1 MEEIGFPVHA
11 QARLAVFRPDL
22 QRAQGEI
29 GLHAVLRRLDLRLVK
44 IGVLRRPE
52 AGRLQRQRRAAPRK
66 GLLQHA
72 LRRPDAHDALLYA
85 LRKQADA
92 VSLRFSADRADI
104 LLRHALQPDGLPQ
117 TGYRR
122 IPHSAAPASLLA
134 VGQNVGLK
142 PVGHADK
149 QDVFLLQ
156 GVRNVEGKGLIAAGM
171 RAERRTVQ
179 PDLRDLIRRAEV
191 QQHAPPHKARGQE
204 EAAPVVQRPV
214 PGKLLMHAGEQRL
227 RREGDADRAVITLR
241 KARGV
246 AHGKFPHPVEVE
258 IRIPAQRG
266 AGILLPRIAGQ
277 RPARLRPK
285 FSEFPHAVPPLF
297 SSGETQGRA
306 PAKAPPPRGRRQGKW
321 FRWGGRTPCRRH

>member
-1 MEEIGFPVHA
+1 MLPKPPHRLLHAAPELPPRLRVAVHPPVVADFEAEGGKRRVREEGIAAVIDHVLKHDHAETVAGIVKQLRLDLDVLAQGVEAQPLHGKNVVLKAGGRRGRKQAVAPVPLVENAVEEIGFPVQA

-44 IGVLRRPE
+44 IGILRRPE
-52 AGRLQRQRRAAPRK
+52 AGRLQRQRRAAPLE

-72 LRRPDAHDALLYA
+72 LRRPDAHDALLHA

-117 TGYRR
+117 AGYRR

-134 VGQNVGLK
+134 VGQNVGLQ
-142 PVGHADK
+142 PVGHADE
-149 QDVFLLQ
+149 QDVFLPQ
-156 GVRNVEGKGLIAAGM
+156 GVRNVEGEGLIAAGM

-214 PGKLLMHAGEQRL
+214 PG
-227 RREGDADRAVITLR
+227 
-241 KARGV
+241 
-246 AHGKFPHPVEVE
+246 
-258 IRIPAQRG
+258 
-266 AGILLPRIAGQ
+266 
-277 RPARLRPK
+277 
-285 FSEFPHAVPPLF
+285 
-297 SSGETQGRA
+297 
-306 PAKAPPPRGRRQGKW
+306 
-321 FRWGGRTPCRRH
+321 